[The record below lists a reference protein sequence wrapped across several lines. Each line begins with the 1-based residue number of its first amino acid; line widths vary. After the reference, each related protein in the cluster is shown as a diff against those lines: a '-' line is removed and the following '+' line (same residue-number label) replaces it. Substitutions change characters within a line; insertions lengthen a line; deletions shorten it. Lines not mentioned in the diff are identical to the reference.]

1 MKLEDN
7 LYNKVVNELEEKIFK
22 IEDILNGKYLNA
34 PKVTE
39 ELEEQL
45 RFYNEILDLLF
56 RQHDQI
62 HKKNVISILFEE
74 GIE

>member
-1 MKLEDN
+1 MKLEQK
-7 LYNKVVNELEEKIFK
+7 LYNKVVKELEEKIFE
-22 IEDILNGKYLNA
+22 IEDILGGKYLNA

-62 HKKNVISILFEE
+62 KTKDVMTILFEE

>member
-1 MKLEDN
+1 MKLEQK
-7 LYNKVVNELEEKIFK
+7 LYNKVVSELEEKIFQ
-22 IEDILNGKYLNA
+22 IEKVLNGKYLNG
-34 PKVTE
+34 PKVIE

-45 RFYNEILDLLF
+45 RFYNEILDLIF

-62 HKKNVISILFEE
+62 KTKDVITVLFEE

>member
-1 MKLEDN
+1 MKLEQK
-7 LYNKVVNELEEKIFK
+7 LYNKVVNELEDKIFQ
-22 IEDILNGKYLNA
+22 IEDILNSKYLNG
-34 PKVTE
+34 PRVTE
-39 ELEEQL
+39 ELEDQL

-62 HKKNVISILFEE
+62 KTKDVMTILFEE